1 MPEAEKNLAKQ
12 IQQTAASIPAPLRA
26 AALEKANTY
35 LSGMADMAAMVS
47 PVKKEDQPHEE

>member
-26 AALEKANTY
+26 AALEKTSTY
-35 LSGMADMAAMVS
+35 ISGLADMARLVATAE
-47 PVKKEDQPHEE
+47 KEEAPHE

>member
-47 PVKKEDQPHEE
+47 PVKKEEPPHEE

>member
-12 IQQTAASIPAPLRA
+12 IQETAASIPAPLRA

-47 PVKKEDQPHEE
+47 PAKKEDQPHEE

>member
-12 IQQTAASIPAPLRA
+12 IQKTAASIPAPLRA
-26 AALEKANTY
+26 AALDKANTY

-47 PVKKEDQPHEE
+47 PVQKEEQPHEE